1 MRRFFAGKSI
11 IRSRNCEMQ
20 NKKERL
26 KPLSL
31 YGLDLKQALHAMLSV
46 DPRKLNLDL
55 EGEKIEEQTRPESR
69 ENKKEE
75 ESSQA
80 K

>member
-1 MRRFFAGKSI
+1 
-11 IRSRNCEMQ
+11 MQ
-20 NKKERL
+20 KKERL

-31 YGLDLKQALHAMLSV
+31 YGLDLREALHAMLSV
-46 DPRKLNLDL
+46 DPRRLN
-55 EGEKIEEQTRPESR
+55 EEIGKIEGQERPESR
-69 ENKKEE
+69 ENKTEE